1 MKKRKRNFSS
11 FDLAEA
17 FKELGLV
24 KLIEWNLE
32 IKPISPGDFY
42 HERIRR
48 LKDHFDVATSE
59 RAKELLIDAICDEA
73 LLNHSQLKMW
83 KAAPIQSENLTG
95 IADYVAAPKR
105 RYLDNPLLCVVE
117 AKKDDFE
124 QGLAQCLVEMKAC
137 QESNEQAGNK
147 IDSYGIVTNGDAWQ
161 FYKLSLE
168 GQVYES
174 RLYVIGEIEDVLG
187 CLHYVFTQCASN
199 IVAFT
204 KAA

>member
-1 MKKRKRNFSS
+1 MRKKRRNFSS

-17 FKELGLV
+17 FKELGIV
-24 KLIEWNLE
+24 KLIEWRLE
-32 IKPISPGDFY
+32 IEPISPGDFY
-42 HERIRR
+42 YERIRR
-48 LKDHFDVATSE
+48 LRDHFDVATSE

-73 LLNHSQLKMW
+73 LLHHPQLKMW
-83 KAAPIQSENLTG
+83 KAAPIQSEDLTG
-95 IADYVAAPKR
+95 MADYVAAPKR

-137 QESNEQAGNK
+137 QDSNAAVGNK
-147 IDSYGIVTNGDAWQ
+147 IEIYGIVTNGDAWR
-161 FYKLSLE
+161 FYKLSIE

-174 RLYVIGEIEDVLG
+174 RLYAIGEIEEVLG
-187 CLHYVFTQCASN
+187 CLHYVFAQCENN
-199 IVAFT
+199 IATFA

>member
-1 MKKRKRNFSS
+1 MKNKKRNFSS

-17 FKELGLV
+17 FKALGLV

-32 IKPISPGDFY
+32 IEPITPGDFY

-83 KAAPIQSENLTG
+83 KAAPIQSEDLTG

-137 QESNEQAGNK
+137 QQSNEQVASR
-147 IDSYGIVTNGDAWQ
+147 IDIYGIVTNGDAWR
-161 FYKLSLE
+161 FYKLSVE

-187 CLHYVFTQCASN
+187 YLNYVFTQCANN
-199 IVAFT
+199 IAVFA

>member
-1 MKKRKRNFSS
+1 MRKKKRNFSS

-24 KLIEWNLE
+24 KLIEWNLDIE
-32 IKPISPGDFY
+32 PIAPGDFY

-83 KAAPIQSENLTG
+83 KAAPIQSKDLTG

-137 QESNEQAGNK
+137 QEGNETVGNK
-147 IDSYGIVTNGDAWQ
+147 IEIYGIVTNGDGWR
-161 FYKLSLE
+161 FYKLSTE
-168 GQVYES
+168 GQVYETG
-174 RLYVIGEIEDVLG
+174 LYSILEIEKLLG
-187 CLHYVFTQCASN
+187 ALSLIFAACVQN
-199 IVAFT
+199 IKAF
-204 KAA
+204 AQAV